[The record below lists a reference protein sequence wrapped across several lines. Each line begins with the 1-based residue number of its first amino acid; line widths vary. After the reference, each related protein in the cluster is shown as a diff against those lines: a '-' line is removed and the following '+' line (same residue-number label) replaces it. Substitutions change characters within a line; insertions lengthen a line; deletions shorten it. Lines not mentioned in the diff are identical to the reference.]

1 MGLMPSSLPAPR
13 LRLYDRVLQ
22 DHFAR
27 HRQMAFVSGPRQVG
41 KTTTCR
47 MEGTDYLNWDN
58 GDDRRVILLGPAAV
72 AERIHLERL
81 QTPSPIVVF
90 DELHKDKKWKG
101 FLKGFFDV
109 YGERTRIMVT
119 GSSRLDVFRRG
130 GDSLMGRYF
139 LYRMHPF
146 SVGEAIRV
154 NLPTAVIQ
162 PPSSLAEDEW
172 RALWEHGG
180 FPEPF
185 LRRDARFSRRW
196 RSLRQDQLTREDIR
210 DVAQIETLGLLE
222 TLAHILAE
230 RSGQQLI
237 YSHLANEVGIAVDT
251 VRRWIDVLQRLHY
264 GFVVRPW
271 FANVSKA
278 LRKEPKWF
286 LRDWSGIDDAGQRA
300 ETFVACHLLKAV
312 EGWTDLGLGSF
323 ELRYL
328 RDKLKR
334 EVDFLVV
341 RDRKPWFLV
350 EVKTSD
356 ARLSDSLAHF
366 KHETKAK
373 HAFQAVIEIPFVAVD
388 CFSRT
393 DPVVVPA
400 RTLLSQLL

>member
-1 MGLMPSSLPAPR
+1 
-13 LRLYDRVLQ
+13 
-22 DHFAR
+22 
-27 HRQMAFVSGPRQVG
+27 
-41 KTTTCR
+41 

-58 GDDRRVILLGPAAV
+58 ADDRRIILRGPAAV

-81 QTPSPIVVF
+81 SDSTPIVVF
-90 DELHKDKKWKG
+90 DELHKDKRWKA
-101 FLKGFFDV
+101 FLKGLFDV
-109 YGERTRIMVT
+109 YGGRTRIMVT
-119 GSSRLDVFRRG
+119 GSSRLDVFSRG

-146 SVGEAIRV
+146 SVGETVRAS
-154 NLPTAVIQ
+154 LPTSVVQ
-162 PPSSLAEDEW
+162 PPAALSDDEW
-172 RALWEHGG
+172 GALWEHGG

-185 LRRDARFSRRW
+185 LRRDVRFTRRW

-210 DVAQIETLGLLE
+210 QVAQIETLGLLE
-222 TLAHILAE
+222 TMTQILAE
-230 RSGQQLI
+230 RSGRQLI
-237 YSHLANEVGIAVDT
+237 YSHLANEIGIAVDT
-251 VRRWIDVLQRLHY
+251 VRRWIDVLERLHF
-264 GFVVRPW
+264 GFIVRPW
-271 FANVSKA
+271 FTNVAKA
-278 LRKEPKWF
+278 LRKEPKWY
-286 LRDWSGIDDAGQRA
+286 LRDWSGIDDVGQRA

-350 EVKTSD
+350 EVKTAD
-356 ARLSDSLAHF
+356 TRLSDSLAYF
-366 KHETKAK
+366 KQVTQAK
-373 HAFQAVIEIPFVAVD
+373 HAFQAVIDIPFVEVD
-388 CFSRT
+388 CFSHA

>member
-1 MGLMPSSLPAPR
+1 
-13 LRLYDRVLQ
+13 
-22 DHFAR
+22 
-27 HRQMAFVSGPRQVG
+27 
-41 KTTTCR
+41 

-58 GDDRRVILLGPAAV
+58 GDDRRIILRGPAAV
-72 AERIHLERL
+72 AGHIHLERMR
-81 QTPSPIVVF
+81 TPPPIVVF
-90 DELHKDKKWKG
+90 DELNKDKRWKG
-101 FLKGFFDV
+101 FLKGFLDV
-109 YGERTRIMVT
+109 YGNRTQIMVT

-146 SVGEAIRV
+146 SVGEAIRID
-154 NLPTAVIQ
+154 LPTEVIQ
-162 PPSSLAEDEW
+162 PPGALAEDEW
-172 RALWEHGG
+172 RALWTHGG

-185 LRRDARFSRRW
+185 LRRDARFTRRW
-196 RSLRQDQLTREDIR
+196 HSLRQDQLTREDMR
-210 DVAQIETLGLLE
+210 QVAQIETLGLLE
-222 TLAHILAE
+222 TLTHILAE

-237 YSHLANEVGIAVDT
+237 YSHLANEIGIAVDT
-251 VRRWIDVLQRLHY
+251 VRRWIDLLERLHF

-271 FANVSKA
+271 FTNIAKA

-286 LRDWSGIDDAGQRA
+286 LRDWSGIDDSGQRA

-356 ARLSDSLAHF
+356 TRLSGSLAYF
-366 KHETKAK
+366 KQETHAK
-373 HAFQAVIEIPFVAVD
+373 HAFQAVIEMPFVALD
-388 CFSRT
+388 CFNRT

>member
-1 MGLMPSSLPAPR
+1 MQIGPPAPR
-13 LRLYDRVLQ
+13 LRLYDHVLR

-27 HRQMAFVSGPRQVG
+27 HLQMALVSGPRQVG

-58 GDDRRVILLGPAAV
+58 ADDRRIILRGPAAV

-81 QTPSPIVVF
+81 SDSSPILVF
-90 DELHKDKKWKG
+90 DELHKDKRWKA

-109 YGERTRIMVT
+109 YGGRTRIMVT

-146 SVGEAIRV
+146 SVGETVRAS
-154 NLPTAVIQ
+154 LPTSVVQ
-162 PPSSLAEDEW
+162 PPAALSDDEW
-172 RALWEHGG
+172 GALWEHGG

-185 LRRDARFSRRW
+185 LRRDVRFTRRW

-210 DVAQIETLGLLE
+210 QVAQIETLGLLE
-222 TLAHILAE
+222 TMTQILAE
-230 RSGQQLI
+230 RSGRQLI
-237 YSHLANEVGIAVDT
+237 YSHLANEIGIAVDT
-251 VRRWIDVLQRLHY
+251 VRRWIDVLERLHF
-264 GFVVRPW
+264 GFIVRPW
-271 FANVSKA
+271 FTNVAKA
-278 LRKEPKWF
+278 LRKEPKWY
-286 LRDWSGIDDAGQRA
+286 LRDWSGIDDVGQRA

-334 EVDFLVV
+334 QVDFLVV

-350 EVKTSD
+350 EVKTAD
-356 ARLSDSLAHF
+356 TRLSDSLAYF
-366 KHETKAK
+366 KQVTQAK
-373 HAFQAVIEIPFVAVD
+373 HAFQAVIDIPFVEVD
-388 CFSRT
+388 CFSRA

>member
-1 MGLMPSSLPAPR
+1 MTTRP
-13 LRLYDRVLQ
+13 RLYDRVLR

-27 HRQMAFVSGPRQVG
+27 HRQMAWVSGPRQVG

-58 GDDRRVILLGPAAV
+58 ADDRRIILRGPVAV
-72 AERIHLERL
+72 AARIQLEQLREIR
-81 QTPSPIVVF
+81 PFVIF
-90 DELHKDKKWKG
+90 DELHKDKKWKA

-109 YGERTRIMVT
+109 YGERIRIMVT
-119 GSSRLDVFRRG
+119 GSSHLDVYRRG

-146 SVGEAIRV
+146 SVGEIIRID
-154 NLPTAVIQ
+154 LPTDVTHPPRPVID
-162 PPSSLAEDEW
+162 AEW
-172 RALWEHGG
+172 QALWEHGG

-185 LRRDARFSRRW
+185 LRRDARFTRRW
-196 RSLRQDQLTREDIR
+196 RSLRRDQLTREDIR
-210 DVAQIETLGLLE
+210 DVAQIESRGLLE
-222 TLAHILAE
+222 TLTDILAE

-237 YSHLANEVGIAVDT
+237 YSNLANEVGIAVDT
-251 VRRWIDVLQRLHY
+251 VKRWIDLLERLHF

-286 LRDWSGIDDAGQRA
+286 LRDWSGVHDPGQRA
-300 ETFVACHLLKAV
+300 ETLMACHLLKAV
-312 EGWTDLGLGSF
+312 DGWTDLGLGNF

-341 RDRKPWFLV
+341 RDRKPWMLV

-356 ARLSDSLAHF
+356 TRLSDSLRHF
-366 KHETKAK
+366 QAATKAK
-373 HAFQAVIEIPFVAVD
+373 HAFQAVIELPHVQAD
-388 CFSRT
+388 CFRQT
-393 DPVVVPA
+393 EAAVVPA